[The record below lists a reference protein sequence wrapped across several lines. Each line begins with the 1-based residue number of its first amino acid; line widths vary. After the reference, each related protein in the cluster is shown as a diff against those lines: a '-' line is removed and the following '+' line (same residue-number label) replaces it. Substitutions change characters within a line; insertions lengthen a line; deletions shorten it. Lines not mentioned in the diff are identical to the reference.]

1 MLCIDASFRTYRASS
16 FLVPRPYSTQIP
28 VTEEL
33 GAYPPEQTVVLAL
46 ASPLPNPRHRY
57 SEGMKPLDNRN
68 EIWRNYE
75 AFKWAVDIV

>member
-1 MLCIDASFRTYRASS
+1 MHRSEHTGHRPSWHRAHILHK
-16 FLVPRPYSTQIP
+16 FP
-28 VTEEL
+28 TEEL

-46 ASPLPNPRHRY
+46 VPPLPNPRHRY

>member
-1 MLCIDASFRTYRASS
+1 MHRSEHTGHRPSWYRAHILHKFPSRGARRVPARADGGFSS
-16 FLVPRPYSTQIP
+16 CSS
-28 VTEEL
+28 VT
-33 GAYPPEQTVVLAL
+33 V
-46 ASPLPNPRHRY
+46 PNPRHRY